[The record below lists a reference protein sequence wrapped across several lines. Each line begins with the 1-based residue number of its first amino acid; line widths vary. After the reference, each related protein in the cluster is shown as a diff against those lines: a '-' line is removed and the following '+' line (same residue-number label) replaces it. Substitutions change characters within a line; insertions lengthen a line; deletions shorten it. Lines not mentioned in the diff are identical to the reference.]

1 VNTQHAGYQP
11 NEQLHSGNKSAQS
24 SPQKPQKMQQQA
36 DLTSTSQVGSS
47 LQQQQMYKQFLEGI
61 KITDNTMANPGNQN
75 NMYSKQG
82 KQFNTIS
89 ASQTNQH
96 GLTPSP
102 MLHHGH

>member
-1 VNTQHAGYQP
+1 
-11 NEQLHSGNKSAQS
+11 
-24 SPQKPQKMQQQA
+24 
-36 DLTSTSQVGSS
+36 
-47 LQQQQMYKQFLEGI
+47 MYKQFLEGI
-61 KITDNTMANPGNQN
+61 KISDNTMTNSTNQN
-75 NMYSKQG
+75 NLYSKQG